1 METLPE
7 SWATVPFT
15 KQLRLHAEVA
25 MVSMGSIF
33 WTFSHGNYDAP
44 VIVEGLH
51 QANII
56 KMSENSKSHGVV
68 GLLT

>member
-1 METLPE
+1 
-7 SWATVPFT
+7 
-15 KQLRLHAEVA
+15 